1 MNDIFCGKLV
11 RLSAAD
17 PEELGRHYV
26 GWSRDTEMM
35 RLFGSTPAR
44 MQSARASIEYYE
56 KELRDQPPSHF
67 YFNIRALE
75 DDRLLGET
83 DLDITS
89 WASRDAFV
97 GIGIGDRADWGR
109 GYGTDAMQLILRY
122 AFAELNLHRVSLS
135 VFEYNPRAIRS
146 YEKCGF
152 RIEGRRRSA
161 LLKDGKR
168 WDMFYM
174 GILLEEWME
183 LNNDKGNAS

>member
-1 MNDIFCGKLV
+1 MNDIFRGELV

-17 PEELGRHYV
+17 PEELGKTYV
-26 GWSRDTEMM
+26 RWSRDTEMM
-35 RLFGSTPAR
+35 RLFGSGPTR

-56 KELRDQPPSHF
+56 KELKDQPPSHF
-67 YFNIRALE
+67 YFSIRALD

-109 GYGTDAMQLILRY
+109 GYGTDAMRLILRY
-122 AFAELNLHRVSLS
+122 AFAELNLCRVSLS

-152 RIEGRRRSA
+152 RLEGRRRSA

-168 WDMFYM
+168 WDILYM
-174 GILLEEWME
+174 GILME
-183 LNNDKGNAS
+183 DWKNEYERDKNAS